1 MWRWRFLVR
10 EFVLQWHIGDACNL
24 KCKHCYQENHK
35 PVSLEFNKLLDIL
48 NQYRELLNKLNVS
61 RKHAE
66 RGMVR
71 NVEEVIMDMRKKY
84 KLENC
89 DK

>member
-1 MWRWRFLVR
+1 MRAAIWRPVFGDVIMIGTV
-10 EFVLQWHIGDACNL
+10 ENETNSGNPYEVLKED
-24 KCKHCYQENHK
+24 
-35 PVSLEFNKLLDIL
+35 
-48 NQYRELLNKLNVS
+48 ELLNKLNVS

-89 DK
+89 DE